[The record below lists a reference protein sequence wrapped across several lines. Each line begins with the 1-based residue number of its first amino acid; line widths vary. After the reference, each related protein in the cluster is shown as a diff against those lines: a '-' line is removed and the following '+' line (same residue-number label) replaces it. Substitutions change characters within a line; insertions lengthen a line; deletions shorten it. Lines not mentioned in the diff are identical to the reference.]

1 MTQPYTKHLCTFMG
15 RKSNL
20 TILLQYIE
28 RALEIDAIDNYWMI
42 DMTRNLDDHEYIF
55 EQQQRLN
62 EMYPGRVHIYN
73 RDERKNLLV
82 KGEEAVNQSIG
93 GWSAFYKMLRRFN
106 DNDIIAKCDDDT
118 LYIDVETLSAAYEL
132 RWQNKDPYIM
142 HANCINNGLT
152 AYHQK
157 RLKNIWPQQDLT
169 LHPTC
174 GLTGPLFSNPE
185 IACEHHIKFCDD
197 LKVNLTNIDKYK
209 LEQNI
214 YFCNRVSINFIF
226 MLGADRG
233 ELSKIDEQDEYITSS
248 KMPQRVDRPN
258 MIIGDFTIAHH
269 TYGVQEPVMEE
280 KNTYDHYKSLAEKIF
295 SDDSQFD
302 KNKKITLNFNP
313 VSTLNH
319 GNNYLMNSWTSGN
332 RVAIKNLRTGKY
344 LALEHNSK
352 ERTIGPEK
360 IPTGK
365 YLTKSVVIGQDEPMM
380 WYVENGMIRT
390 GAEILKT
397 TPHKPDVDRFNSHLI
412 NIFYRGNY
420 KVNKFK
426 HIQSE
431 PGECKLES
439 AAAPG
444 MFLIHKILPNG
455 KEMFMI
461 EKMPPEDA
469 DDWKFEKITPY
480 NRPVSSQIIRKTPDN
495 IDNDHTYSVSDILPK
510 NDMTRGFY
518 WMVTEYIWEFIPS
531 NGSYIIK
538 LIADDKPDLYLNRD
552 KDDVV
557 IGDKP
562 QLWNIDNGIITHK
575 RGGSLTESA
584 GVYILTNTGTKFD
597 ININ

>member
-20 TILLQYIE
+20 TILMQYIE
-28 RALEIDAIDNYWMI
+28 RALKIDAIDNYWMI

-62 EMYPGRVHIYN
+62 ELYPGRVHLHN
-73 RDERKNLLV
+73 RDERRKLLDQ
-82 KGEEAVNQSIG
+82 GEDAVRGSIG
-93 GWSAFYKMLRRFN
+93 GWGTFYSFLKRFN

-118 LYIDVETLSAAYEL
+118 LYIDVETLAAAYEL

-157 RLKNIWPQQDLT
+157 RLKNIWPQQDVT
-169 LHPTC
+169 LYPTC
-174 GLTGPLFSNPE
+174 GLTGPLFSHPE
-185 IACEHHIKFCDD
+185 IACDHHIKFCND
-197 LKVNLTNIDKYK
+197 LKVNSANVDKYK
-209 LEQNI
+209 LKQNI

-233 ELSKIDEQDEYITSS
+233 ELSKIDEQDEYETSS
-248 KMPQRVDRPN
+248 KIPQRVDRPN

-280 KNTYDHYKSLAEKIF
+280 KGTYDHYKSLAEKIF
-295 SDDSQFD
+295 SVDGQFD
-302 KNKKITLNFNP
+302 KNKEITLEYNP
-313 VSTLNH
+313 VSAIKR
-319 GNNYLMNSWTSGN
+319 GNNYLMNTWASGN
-332 RVAIKNLRTGKY
+332 RVAIKNLRTEKY
-344 LALEHNSK
+344 LALEHNSR

-360 IPTGK
+360 KPTGK
-365 YLTKSVVIGQDEPMM
+365 HLTKSVVIGQDEPML
-380 WYVENGMIRT
+380 WYVEDGMIRT

-397 TPHKPDVDRFNSHLI
+397 TPHKPDAERFNSHLI

-420 KVNKFK
+420 KINKFK
-426 HIQSE
+426 HIQSK
-431 PGECKLES
+431 PGKYKLES

-444 MFLIHKILPNG
+444 MFLIHKVLPNG

-461 EKMPPEDA
+461 EKMDRGDA
-469 DDWKFEKITPY
+469 DDWEFEEITP
-480 NRPVSSQIIRKTPDN
+480 NDRPVVGQIVRNTPGN
-495 IDNDHTYSVSDILPK
+495 IDNDHTFSVSDVLPK

-518 WMVTEYIWEFIPS
+518 WMVTEYIWEFIPRGD
-531 NGSYIIK
+531 NYIIK
-538 LIADDKPDLYLNRD
+538 LIADDKPDMFLNKN

-557 IGDKP
+557 TGNQQ
-562 QLWNIDNGIITHK
+562 QLWKLTDGIITHST
-575 RGGSLTESA
+575 GGSITEDA
-584 GVYILTNTGTKFD
+584 GVYILTNKGTKF
-597 ININ
+597 NIGL